1 MAVAAHIEPARLAA
15 TRPMLSVVLPAHDEA
30 GVIEDTLAR
39 IAALDSDLT
48 DRIEVIVVSDG
59 STDTTFEEACEG
71 LLRGLEGRVVELA
84 TNVGAHAAIR
94 CGLRYARGDLVALM
108 AADGQDPPEALPAM
122 LERFSPELDVVW
134 GWRRD
139 RRSDGRA
146 RLPAAAFYRCFRLLT
161 GLDYP
166 PSGLDFLVV
175 RRRVVDAVLQHS
187 TRNTSLHLLI
197 YNLGFAQAFLE
208 YDRGPRV
215 GGHSSWTLRKRL
227 KLAVDMLT
235 GCSAAPIRITSLVG
249 ILAGLVGI
257 ALGGVTLVRAALG
270 AVPASGWAS
279 LMVVS
284 SFMGGLMLVAIAF
297 LGEYVWRILDEVRG
311 APPFIE
317 ARHERAGRAPDGPA
331 VTGTPETTL
340 ERTPST
346 GPQIN
351 SGEPA
356 PVGPLRGHDG
366 PRTSGEAKAS
376 ESVGGKAL
384 PKQIDHEVVQRS

>member
-1 MAVAAHIEPARLAA
+1 
-15 TRPMLSVVLPAHDEA
+15 
-30 GVIEDTLAR
+30 
-39 IAALDSDLT
+39 
-48 DRIEVIVVSDG
+48 
-59 STDTTFEEACEG
+59 
-71 LLRGLEGRVVELA
+71 
-84 TNVGAHAAIR
+84 
-94 CGLRYARGDLVALM
+94 M

-134 GWRRD
+134 GWRRE
-139 RRSDGRA
+139 RRTDGGGT
-146 RLPAAAFYRCFRLLT
+146 RLAAAAFYRMFRMLT
-161 GLDYP
+161 GLGYP
-166 PSGLDFLVV
+166 PSGVDFLVV
-175 RRRVVDAVLQHS
+175 RRRVIDAVLQHP

-197 YNLGFAQAFLE
+197 YNLGFAQAFFE
-208 YDRGPRV
+208 YDRGPRA

-235 GCSAAPIRITSLVG
+235 GYSAAPIRIASLVG

-317 ARHERAGRAPDGPA
+317 ARHEQATSRDPQ
-331 VTGTPETTL
+331 EQ
-340 ERTPST
+340 RTP
-346 GPQIN
+346 Q
-351 SGEPA
+351 E
-356 PVGPLRGHDG
+356 RFD
-366 PRTSGEAKAS
+366 R
-376 ESVGGKAL
+376 
-384 PKQIDHEVVQRS
+384 DVVQRP

>member
-1 MAVAAHIEPARLAA
+1 M
-15 TRPMLSVVLPAHDEA
+15 
-30 GVIEDTLAR
+30 
-39 IAALDSDLT
+39 
-48 DRIEVIVVSDG
+48 
-59 STDTTFEEACEG
+59 
-71 LLRGLEGRVVELA
+71 
-84 TNVGAHAAIR
+84 
-94 CGLRYARGDLVALM
+94 
-108 AADGQDPPEALPAM
+108 
-122 LERFSPELDVVW
+122 
-134 GWRRD
+134 
-139 RRSDGRA
+139 
-146 RLPAAAFYRCFRLLT
+146 FRLLT

-175 RRRVVDAVLQHS
+175 RRRVIDAVLQHS

-208 YDRGPRV
+208 YDRGPRA

-235 GCSAAPIRITSLVG
+235 GCSAAPIRIASLVG

-257 ALGGVTLVRAALG
+257 VLGGVTLVRAAFG

-317 ARHERAGRAPDGPA
+317 ARHEQATSRDPQ
-331 VTGTPETTL
+331 EQ
-340 ERTPST
+340 RTP
-346 GPQIN
+346 Q
-351 SGEPA
+351 E
-356 PVGPLRGHDG
+356 RFD
-366 PRTSGEAKAS
+366 R
-376 ESVGGKAL
+376 
-384 PKQIDHEVVQRS
+384 DVVQRP

>member
-1 MAVAAHIEPARLAA
+1 MAVAAHMQPVREADARPL
-15 TRPMLSVVLPAHDEA
+15 LSVVLPAHDEA
-30 GVIEDTLAR
+30 GVVDDTLAR
-39 IAALDSDLT
+39 IAALDGELA
-48 DRIEVIVVSDG
+48 DRIEVVVVSDG
-59 STDTTFEEACEG
+59 STDATFEDACEA
-71 LLRGLEGRVVELA
+71 LRRGLEGRVVELA
-84 TNVGAHAAIR
+84 TNVGSHTAIL
-94 CGLRYARGDLVALM
+94 CGLRYARGDLVAVM

-134 GWRRD
+134 GWRRE
-139 RRSDGRA
+139 RRNDGGGA
-146 RLPAAAFYRCFRLLT
+146 RLAAAAFYRLFRLLT

-187 TRNTSLHLLI
+187 ARNTSLHLLI
-197 YNLGFAQAFLE
+197 YNLGFAQAFVE

-227 KLAVDMLT
+227 KLAVDMLA
-235 GCSAAPIRITSLVG
+235 GCSAAPIRIASLVG

-257 ALGGVTLVRAALG
+257 VLGGVTLVRAALG

-317 ARHERAGRAPDGPA
+317 ARHEHATSREPRARQTAPEQFD
-331 VTGTPETTL
+331 
-340 ERTPST
+340 R
-346 GPQIN
+346 
-351 SGEPA
+351 
-356 PVGPLRGHDG
+356 
-366 PRTSGEAKAS
+366 
-376 ESVGGKAL
+376 
-384 PKQIDHEVVQRS
+384 EVVQRP